1 MKMVLIG
8 DAETFVMAELSIRI
22 RWPNASAT
30 LAITGSEGLL
40 LVKQVSPDLVFM
52 NTALPDMSFAR
63 AMRVLRQLTDTPTM
77 VLGGGSKR
85 ESQSAMQL
93 GADDY
98 VRVPFDVDEL
108 MARVWAV
115 LRRFADT
122 GVVQPEETIF
132 CGQLSLDPATCE
144 AHFGDQSLD
153 MTFTEVRLLYYLAKG
168 SGTVISHESLG
179 RSIWG
184 IQVPNPLLIKKYVL
198 RLQEKL
204 EYATGHNGWIGDVHG
219 AGYRFMGPKPEVRE
233 PEPQRRFSL
242 NKLNLDPTAS
252 EWTAGRVRRF

>member
-22 RWPNASAT
+22 RWPNASAS

-40 LVKQVSPDLVFM
+40 LVEQVSPDLVFM

-63 AMRVLRQLTDTPTM
+63 AMRVLRQTTDTPTM
-77 VLGGGSKR
+77 VLGGGS
-85 ESQSAMQL
+85 ESEWKSAMNL

-115 LRRFADT
+115 LKRFSDT
-122 GVVQPEETIF
+122 TLLQPEETIY

-144 AHFGDQSLD
+144 AHFGDRSLD

-168 SGTVISHESLG
+168 SGTVVSHESLG
-179 RSIWG
+179 RLVWG
-184 IQVPNPLLIKKYVL
+184 IQVPNPPLIKKFVL

-204 EYATGHNGWIGDVHG
+204 EYVTGHRGWITDVHG
-219 AGYRFMGPKPEVRE
+219 AGYRFMGLKPEVRE
-233 PEPQRRFSL
+233 TQSSKRFSL
-242 NKLNLDPTAS
+242 NKLNLDPTAAA
-252 EWTAGRVRRF
+252 WTAGRLR

>member
-115 LRRFADT
+115 LRRFAET

-132 CGQLSLDPATCE
+132 CGQ
-144 AHFGDQSLD
+144 
-153 MTFTEVRLLYYLAKG
+153 
-168 SGTVISHESLG
+168 
-179 RSIWG
+179 
-184 IQVPNPLLIKKYVL
+184 
-198 RLQEKL
+198 
-204 EYATGHNGWIGDVHG
+204 
-219 AGYRFMGPKPEVRE
+219 
-233 PEPQRRFSL
+233 
-242 NKLNLDPTAS
+242 
-252 EWTAGRVRRF
+252 